1 MPGVW
6 VQDGRSSK
14 LFILSHSE
22 AVTVVVKCRVG
33 AVVVTYHPDADVLEN
48 LRVLREQVE
57 PIIVIDNGS
66 DPTELFALR
75 AAAPALGFELIENAE
90 NLGIAGALNQ
100 GVRRVRELGCTS
112 VFLFDQDSTI
122 TPGFVAAMRSCFAD
136 LCGPPSLAILVP
148 RYVDRRFG
156 SVLAPPAR
164 GDGHLEAATTSGSL
178 MPIQIFEI
186 AGFFAEELFID
197 GVDYEYSLRVRRLGF
212 TIDECKNAIL
222 LHSPGTPTYHKGFGA
237 KPFQAAN
244 YPPIRRYYQE
254 RNKIWVAKRYWR
266 SFPHFCAKQFLTSA
280 KDLVKIVLVEK
291 GKTRKIHFFF
301 RGIGDGLRNRTGKFK
316 QARTTG

>member
-1 MPGVW
+1 MSQLLEDLG
-6 VQDGRSSK
+6 
-14 LFILSHSE
+14 
-22 AVTVVVKCRVG
+22 VVVECRVG

-48 LRVLREQVE
+48 LRILRVQIE

-66 DPTELFALR
+66 DVSELLALR
-75 AAAPALGFELIENAE
+75 AAAATVGFELIENGE

-112 VFLFDQDSTI
+112 VFFFDQDSTI
-122 TPGFVAAMRSCFAD
+122 SPGFVDTMRSCFAD
-136 LCGPPSLAILVP
+136 SGSSRSLAILVP

-156 SVLAPPAR
+156 SVLEPPTR

-178 MPIQIFEI
+178 MPTEVFET

-212 TIDECKNAIL
+212 TIDECATAIL
-222 LHSPGTPTYHKGFGA
+222 LHSPGTPTHHRGLGG

-244 YPPIRRYYQE
+244 YSPVRRYYQE
-254 RNKIWVAKRYWR
+254 RNKIWIAKRYWR
-266 SFPHFCAKQFLTSA
+266 SFPSFCAKQFLTSA
-280 KDLVKIVLVEK
+280 KDLVKIVLVEDGK
-291 GKTRKIHFFF
+291 AHKTRFFF
-301 RGIGDGLRNRTGKFK
+301 LGLCDGLRNRTGKIK
-316 QARTTG
+316 QAEKPG